1 MAELEAVLFDF
12 GHTLFFSPSAAAI
25 LIEKGAD
32 RALAEQ
38 VWQEILEASASPE
51 ELAKSRD
58 LDPERHRELW
68 TALFARAEP
77 LVPGIAPELYRR
89 VMPPEAWIP
98 YPDTLPALRAL
109 RERDLR
115 IGIISNIASD
125 LQPVFRRHGL
135 DQFVDGYTHSH
146 HHQLEKPN
154 PRLFLEA
161 CRSIGARPP
170 TGTIVSCA
178 RLADSR
184 TAYSSKESGEFYLTH

>member
-1 MAELEAVLFDF
+1 
-12 GHTLFFSPSAAAI
+12 
-25 LIEKGAD
+25 
-32 RALAEQ
+32 
-38 VWQEILEASASPE
+38 
-51 ELAKSRD
+51 
-58 LDPERHRELW
+58 
-68 TALFARAEP
+68 
-77 LVPGIAPELYRR
+77 
-89 VMPPEAWIP
+89 MPPEAWIP

-161 CRSIGARPP
+161 CRSIGARPSATLMVGDSP
-170 TGTIVSCA
+170 IADGGAARVGMPVLILPRARDGEPRGLELVV
-178 RLADSR
+178 RLAGWGR
-184 TAYSSKESGEFYLTH
+184 EPER